1 MGSPAF
7 KAGVRGVPS
16 QAGSIPVHLR
26 EERSDERRATH
37 RIARDS
43 EGTRRRRVPVEP
55 HVSMRDVL
63 VDYRSRVGV
72 PAVIAATTDARTLL
86 EIDVVG
92 DRARSGAGGHATVD
106 DQWHIG
112 SCGKSITAALY
123 GRLVEAGLAAWRT
136 PVADLFPDVDGI
148 DAGWS
153 EPTIDDVLHCRAGI
167 PANPSP
173 LEMRRLFQCEDP
185 MTDQRTRA
193 AADVLHSP
201 PKRPG
206 RFVYSNLGYAI
217 VGAAIDRLAGE
228 PFEAAL
234 ARHVWEPLGI
244 TSAGLGP
251 PPDVAGHRPRL
262 RLGPLVAGR
271 GRPAREGGRGVA
283 DNPPL
288 LTPAGRFHLT
298 VADWARFVRVFM
310 HDEFLSS
317 KTIDRLLELPP
328 DGRGMAMGWADGD
341 RLGVSHAMQ
350 GSNTMWA
357 ATALLDRDVGLAS
370 MVVINDGRTRVL
382 ATSAQLAGVVL
393 DRARR

>member
-1 MGSPAF
+1 MKRRNSF
-7 KAGVRGVPS
+7 KAVALAVGILSLAACG
-16 QAGSIPVHLR
+16 GSKPVDPAMFDAEVQRLVD
-26 EERSDERRATH
+26 EGDMYGEIFMVLKERR
-37 RIARDS
+37 
-43 EGTRRRRVPVEP
+43 P
-55 HVSMRDVL
+55 
-63 VDYRSRVGV
+63 
-72 PAVIAATTDARTLL
+72 
-86 EIDVVG
+86 
-92 DRARSGAGGHATVD
+92 
-106 DQWHIG
+106 
-112 SCGKSITAALY
+112 ALY
-123 GRLVEAGLAAWRT
+123 NEFRDIAVHE
-136 PVADLFPDVDGI
+136 F
-148 DAGWS
+148 S
-153 EPTIDDVLHCRAGI
+153 
-167 PANPSP
+167 
-173 LEMRRLFQCEDP
+173 
-185 MTDQRTRA
+185 
-193 AADVLHSP
+193 
-201 PKRPG
+201 
-206 RFVYSNLGYAI
+206 
-217 VGAAIDRLAGE
+217 
-228 PFEAAL
+228 
-234 ARHVWEPLGI
+234 
-244 TSAGLGP
+244 
-251 PPDVAGHRPRL
+251 
-262 RLGPLVAGR
+262 R